1 MVIFMPI
8 PKKIEHK
15 FEINPLACGQAVLC
29 MLSGLGFDEVFAMV
43 KTEKETTLKDM
54 KNALKQLNIGIKNE
68 RKEANSISDL
78 PEVSLLSLET
88 PKCWHWSLYFKGKVY
103 DPEFGILDDF
113 PNCKRKYYWELF
125 N

>member
-1 MVIFMPI
+1 MPI

-29 MLSGLGFDEVFAMV
+29 MLSGLDFDEIFAMV

-103 DPEFGILDDF
+103 DPEFGILDNF

>member
-1 MVIFMPI
+1 MPI

-29 MLSGLGFDEVFAMV
+29 MLSGLGFDEIFDMV